1 MLTAPEIIQH
11 LEQRIEEL
19 KKEYNKYYF
28 EDDSEIRLQIISN
41 ITELESLLKKA
52 KGI

>member
-19 KKEYNKYYF
+19 KKLKVAIN
-28 EDDSEIRLQIISN
+28 EDGIEFTERDIECK